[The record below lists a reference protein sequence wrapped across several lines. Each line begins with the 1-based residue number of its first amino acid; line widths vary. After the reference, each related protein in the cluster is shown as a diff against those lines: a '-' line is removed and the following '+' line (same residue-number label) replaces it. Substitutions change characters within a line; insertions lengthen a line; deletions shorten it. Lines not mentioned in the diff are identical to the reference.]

1 MISIAVNHAVTIT
14 ITMKLLTIQNSNE
27 LLKLLLETAHQY
39 DKEMVLDF
47 ANVSSIDSTVI
58 AMLVEFNNHMAENK
72 KKLTLVNLSPFV
84 KKIFEILHID
94 KFFSIK

>member
-1 MISIAVNHAVTIT
+1 
-14 ITMKLLTIQNSNE
+14 
-27 LLKLLLETAHQY
+27 
-39 DKEMVLDF
+39 MVLDF

>member
-14 ITMKLLTIQNSNE
+14 ITMKLLTIHNSNE